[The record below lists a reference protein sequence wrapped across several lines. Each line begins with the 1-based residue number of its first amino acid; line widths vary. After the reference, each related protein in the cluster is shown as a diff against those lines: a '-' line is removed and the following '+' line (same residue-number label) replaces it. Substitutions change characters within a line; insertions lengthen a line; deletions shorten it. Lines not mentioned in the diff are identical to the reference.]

1 LEGALQLKS
10 RDQVPGT
17 WIEEEVSHKFGE
29 DADFHYHEVD
39 EWLEVRRGGFA
50 FYSAEDLLGSGEPI
64 TCTVKDVLHIPQG
77 EVHRVKIT
85 DPAGVIDL

>member
-1 LEGALQLKS
+1 MAGSEA
-10 RDQVPGT
+10 
-17 WIEEEVSHKFGE
+17 W
-29 DADFHYHEVD
+29 
-39 EWLEVRRGGFA
+39 GGA

>member
-1 LEGALQLKS
+1 MAGSEAWG
-10 RDQVPGT
+10 
-17 WIEEEVSHKFGE
+17 
-29 DADFHYHEVD
+29 
-39 EWLEVRRGGFA
+39 VRLLLGRGPP
-50 FYSAEDLLGSGEPI
+50 GSGEPI